1 MTRNVWCIIWYA
13 QILGAIF
20 FGTFWI
26 STNRGVA
33 CLETRAGQMTTEA
46 KQGVLNYVVDCCL
59 KPICFNFV
67 NVKLSNIRSECW
79 CLINL
84 IMPNSLYQ
92 LFLDIFGLTISRYFW
107 SYLCMS
113 FLLSN
118 SLNPG
123 LICFRKIDQ

>member
-1 MTRNVWCIIWYA
+1 MENYSNFEISALFHHLCIEGKSAPISKLESFLTEWNRSY
-13 QILGAIF
+13 IF
-20 FGTFWI
+20 LC
-26 STNRGVA
+26 S
-33 CLETRAGQMTTEA
+33 
-46 KQGVLNYVVDCCL
+46 KHGVLNYVVDCCL